1 MFTLTVQEL
10 FAGIVAPVGDPKVRV
25 VAAAAGAQVGVP
37 PQVVVAVGV
46 AATCRPVGSESV
58 NVAPVN
64 AIEFEFES
72 VNVSVEVPLS
82 AMGLGKKAFVKV
94 GRLGTAQPV
103 NVTSSKYISEP
114 GTELLALYA

>member
-1 MFTLTVQEL
+1 MTLTVQEPL
-10 FAGIVAPVGDPKVRV
+10 AGMDAPAGEPNVRL

-46 AATCRPVGSESV
+46 EATCRPVGSVSV

-64 AIEFEFES
+64 AIEFEFAS
-72 VNVSVEVPLS
+72 VKVSVEVPLI
-82 AMGLGKKAFVKV
+82 AMGLGKKALVIV
-94 GRLGTAQPV
+94 GGLGTAQPV